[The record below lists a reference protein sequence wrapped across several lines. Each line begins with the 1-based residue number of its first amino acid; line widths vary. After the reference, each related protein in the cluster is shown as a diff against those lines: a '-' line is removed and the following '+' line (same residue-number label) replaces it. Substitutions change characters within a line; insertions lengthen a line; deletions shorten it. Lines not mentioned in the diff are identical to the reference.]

1 VAENKTRPTQQSVSA
16 FINTIEDKQRRAD
29 VRKIGAM
36 MRRATG
42 VRASMWG
49 TAIVG
54 YGRYHYKYASGRE
67 GDFMLTGYSPRKQAL
82 SVYIMTGFKPF
93 PALMKKLGKYK
104 TGSSCLYIKSLA
116 DVDAAILEQLI
127 SESVQ
132 KMRKTYQSE

>member
-1 VAENKTRPTQQSVSA
+1 MAENKTRPTQQSVSA
-16 FINTIEDKQRRAD
+16 FINAIEDKQKRAD

-54 YGRYHYKYASGRE
+54 YGHYHYKYASGRE

-93 PALMKKLGKYK
+93 PTLMKKLGKYK

-127 SESVQ
+127 TESVK